1 MLDRSKISL
10 PLLEIHP
17 DLVRAPDQFAR
28 DHGFPLLDWQ
38 PKTSRKTKDGYQRR
52 TAKLSPLAD
61 DIVVVWTVRKGDR
74 YFAVYVEFNPGG
86 LLFGHNGIPIDS
98 PRLLCAALS
107 ELVAVM
113 KLLLRNTSDADLV
126 VPGVKRGGGSYWS
139 SLEIQVNLH
148 DPSGALF
155 QACANASHSR
165 IRRPAFHVSGE
176 SRKLRGTNLIVNI
189 YRKDREMGK
198 LARKFEIETPADILR
213 IEYTL
218 KAAKLA
224 HYFNTDGG
232 NLKSF
237 TLDQLSAVHRQIT
250 SELRGVF
257 KPLTSKKPA
266 ATAHARFIATLAMRS
281 LATADDLI
289 EDYLA
294 VGGGNRNT
302 RSQLR
307 KQVIALLEQASTTS
321 FEDVFT
327 DQAYVLQ
334 PRIRIPE
341 LEDKFRN
348 ARLSTGTDKRIHE
361 IYGKPRRE
369 DLFVPHVSVD
379 DLCPLN

>member
-17 DLVRAPDQFAR
+17 DLVRDPDQFAR
-28 DHGFPLLDWQ
+28 DHGFPLMDWQ
-38 PKTSRKTKDGYQRR
+38 PKTGRKTKDGVQRL

-74 YFAVYVEFNPGG
+74 YFAVSIEFNPGG
-86 LLFGHNGIPIDS
+86 LLLGHNGVPINRPD
-98 PRLLCAALS
+98 LLCAALS

-113 KLLLRNTSDADLV
+113 KPLLRNASDADLV
-126 VPGVKRGGGSYWS
+126 VPGVKRGGGSHWS

-155 QACANASHSR
+155 QACSNASHPR
-165 IRRPAFHVSGE
+165 IRKPAFHVSGE

-189 YRKDREMGK
+189 YRKDREMAK
-198 LARKFEIETPADILR
+198 LARKFGTETPADILR

-218 KAAKLA
+218 KADKLA
-224 HYFNTDGG
+224 HYFDTDGS

-237 TLDQLSAVHRQIT
+237 TLDKLSAVHRQIT

-257 KPLTSKKPA
+257 KPFTSETPTS
-266 ATAHARFIATLAMRS
+266 TAHARFIAPLATKS

-302 RSQLR
+302 RSLLR
-307 KQVIALLEQASTTS
+307 NQVTALLEHESTTS
-321 FEDVFT
+321 FKDVFT

-334 PRIRIPE
+334 PRIRIPR
-341 LEDKFRN
+341 LEDEFRDS
-348 ARLSTGTDKRIHE
+348 RHRTGTDRRISE
-361 IYGKPRRE
+361 IYGKPRRG
-369 DLFVPHVSVD
+369 DIFVPHVSVD

>member
-17 DLVRAPDQFAR
+17 DLVRDPDQFAR

-38 PKTSRKTKDGYQRR
+38 PKTSRKTKDGYPRL
-52 TAKLSPLAD
+52 TAKLSPIAD
-61 DIVVVWTVRKGDR
+61 DIVVIWTKRSGDR
-74 YFAVYVEFNPGG
+74 YFAGSVEFSPGG
-86 LLFGHNGIPIDS
+86 LQFGHNGIPIDR
-98 PRLLCAALS
+98 PDLLCAALS
-107 ELVAVM
+107 ELVAVI
-113 KLLLRNTSDADLV
+113 KPLLRKPSDAELV
-126 VPGVKRGGGSYWS
+126 VPGVKRGGGSHWS

-148 DPSGALF
+148 DPSGSLF
-155 QACANASHSR
+155 QACSNASHSR

-189 YRKDREMGK
+189 YRKDREMAK
-198 LARKFEIETPADILR
+198 LARKFETETPADILR

-218 KAAKLA
+218 KADKLA
-224 HYFNTDGG
+224 HYFKTDGG

-250 SELRGVF
+250 SEIRGVF

-281 LATADDLI
+281 LAIADDLI

-302 RSQLR
+302 RSLLR
-307 KQVIALLEQASTTS
+307 KQVAALLEHASTTS
-321 FEDVFT
+321 IEDVFT

-334 PRIRIPE
+334 PRIRIPR
-341 LEDKFRN
+341 LEDEFRN
-348 ARLSTGTDKRIHE
+348 SRHRTGTDKRISD
-361 IYGKPRRE
+361 IYGKSRRG
-369 DLFVPHVSVD
+369 DIFVPHVSAD
-379 DLCPLN
+379 DVFAAD